1 VLELGKKVGGVTF
14 GSEGELG
21 WENQWCA
28 KHGLSRGK
36 VGGVM
41 RGGTI
46 GKENPGQVCNPIW

>member
-1 VLELGKKVGGVTF
+1 MGKKVGGVTF
-14 GSEGELG
+14 GSEGKLG

-28 KHGLSRGK
+28 KHGLGRGK
-36 VGGVM
+36 IGGVM